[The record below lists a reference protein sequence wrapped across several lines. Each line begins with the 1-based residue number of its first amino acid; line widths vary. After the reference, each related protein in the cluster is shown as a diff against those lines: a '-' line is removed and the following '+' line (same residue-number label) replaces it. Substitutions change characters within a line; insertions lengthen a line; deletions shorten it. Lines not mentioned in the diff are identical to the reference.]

1 MKKCL
6 AKRAEKARLK
16 AAEGATDMSAES
28 PGVGSIASRLSRV
41 RVKTGCGPGAQ
52 YNPYV
57 GDEMMTTDELV
68 AEAEREMLGG
78 AKSRGGTSALP
89 YY

>member
-1 MKKCL
+1 MKKWL
-6 AKRAEKARLK
+6 AKRALKARLK
-16 AAEGATDMSAES
+16 AAEGATDMPAES

-41 RVKTGCGPGAQ
+41 RVRTGCGPGAQ
-52 YNPYV
+52 YSPYV
-57 GDEMMTTDELV
+57 GDEVVTTAELV

-78 AKSRGGTSALP
+78 AKARGGISALP